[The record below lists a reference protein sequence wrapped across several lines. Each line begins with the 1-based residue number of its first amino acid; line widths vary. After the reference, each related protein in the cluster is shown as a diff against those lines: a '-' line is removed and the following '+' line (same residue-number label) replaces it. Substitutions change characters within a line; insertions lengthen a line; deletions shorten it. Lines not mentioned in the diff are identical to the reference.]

1 MGRLLVAAA
10 LLAAAVPA
18 GAVSRVDLVGLV
30 PAGKPVA
37 VAVDDAFRI
46 YAAQEDDGTVW
57 VLTDQ
62 GTLLMKL
69 GGKDAAGKP
78 ILKKPS
84 RISVAGDRVYVSD
97 SSLDRIAVFSREGA
111 YIESIGN
118 GSGNKSFSSPRGV
131 LVHGGVIYVADTG
144 NDRVQIL
151 GPNGV
156 FMESIQKLPLQDP
169 LGEPI
174 DVAVTAGGS
183 VVVLDN
189 KIRAI
194 RTFNSRGEPTSRF
207 ASFDDPVGLAA
218 DAEGVY
224 VADAGRYR
232 LFKYSYDGKE
242 IFAFGSKGK
251 EKGQFLGD
259 ITGVAL
265 DAEGRVYVSD
275 VDKGMVMI
283 FRPDRAAVEAGVVA
297 PPQAVRW
304 LGTVAD
310 VPVGEVTWGSDG
322 KLYAVSSKGD
332 AVLVISG
339 GQIERTIPVPK
350 TDLASV
356 ARDAQGGLWVVDGKK
371 ERVLLVDDA
380 GKTARQISAAGS
392 KEGYLD
398 EPADLAINS
407 KGVLFVADRGNNRV
421 QAFSPDGL
429 CLQILNRD
437 RTPSGPPEPL
447 AVAVDPEDNLFIL
460 DRLSRTVTMYSAD
473 GRLTGRFGGEK
484 VFEKPVSLA
493 VTRQEIFVL
502 DGAGEVKIFAKNGDY
517 LRRFAS
523 RGTGRGDLME
533 PESIAVKS
541 DTEILVSDTGNG
553 QVDLFGIVYT
563 PGVPVELAARPG
575 MRSASLTWTRN
586 SEAYVGEYRVYR
598 AVTGGRPELLGAVT
612 TNTYQDNGLEPETTY
627 EYSVS
632 AVARDGNEGGRSLIV
647 EAVPSRLM
655 AATPSGL
662 TASTTEEVVT
672 LSWAPN
678 AEPHVREYRVYRE
691 TDGIPRQIGAL
702 AGTGFE
708 DKGLETETGYVY
720 HLTAVSTDGVESGR
734 ATVKAMTKAPTK
746 PPIEIDIVNLSNV
759 FSNSYK
765 IYETEGIGRIR
776 LVNNTVD
783 RISRLKISFTMQNF
797 MDFPWEVT
805 VEDVPPGAG
814 PEIPLKAVFNNRI
827 LEVSEDTPVQIEV
840 KVTYFRSQRPITI
853 TRSHTVN
860 VFDKHRMMWD
870 TKDRFAAFITP
881 KDPPI
886 IEFGRS
892 VAVLYPEADN
902 PLVSAGVLFEALGAR
917 GMMYIADP
925 SNPYQ
930 IVSEKADTV
939 DYIQYPQET
948 LKRNS
953 GDCDDL
959 VALYASILESLGI
972 RAIVLDVP
980 GHMFMM
986 FSSTIPAASG
996 IDTMEGMF
1004 VEHEGQLW
1012 VPVEA
1017 TLVGRPFIKAWEEG
1031 SKAYATWL
1039 GKGLQRMDI
1048 RALWDRFKP
1057 ASLPTTDLRIAGVD
1071 RPSAERLFQGELK
1084 TLRKIWIR
1092 YQGYREVEILRR
1104 EPDNVGALVSLGV
1117 LYGQAGELEES
1128 LELLGRAVELA
1139 PENAAAQNNY
1149 GNILFLSGKF
1159 AEAQVAYQVASEIDR
1174 KDPYI
1179 LVNLARVCLRSG
1191 EKKLASEAFARAV
1204 DLDPGVKG
1212 QFRGMAIEL
1221 SGAY

>member
-1 MGRLLVAAA
+1 VAIAL
-10 LLAAAVPA
+10 LLAAAAPA
-18 GAVSRVDLVGLV
+18 GAISRVDLVGLV

-37 VAVDDAFRI
+37 VAVDDAFRV
-46 YAAQEDDGTVW
+46 YAAQKDDGTVW
-57 VLTDQ
+57 VISPE
-62 GTLLMKL
+62 GALLAKL

-78 ILKKPS
+78 ILKRPS
-84 RISVAGDRVYVSD
+84 RVSVSGDRVYVAD
-97 SSLDRIAVFSREGA
+97 SSLDRIAIFSRDGA
-111 YIESIGN
+111 FLETIGN
-118 GSGNKSFSSPRGV
+118 GSGNKSFSSPAGV

-156 FMESIQKLPLQDP
+156 FMETIQKLPLQDP

-174 DVAVTAGGS
+174 DVAVTAGGA
-183 VVVLDN
+183 VVVLDG
-189 KIRAI
+189 KVRAV
-194 RTFNSRGEPTSRF
+194 RTFNARGEPTARF
-207 ASFDDPVGLAA
+207 ASFDEPTALAA

-232 LFKYSYDGKE
+232 VFKYTFDGKE

-251 EKGQFLGD
+251 EKAQFLGE

-275 VDKGMVMI
+275 LDKGVVMV
-283 FRPDRAAVEAGVVA
+283 FRPDRAAVVADAGS

-304 LGTVAD
+304 LGSVAD
-310 VPVGEVTWGSDG
+310 APVGEITWGSDG
-322 KLYAVSSKGD
+322 RLYAVSEKGD
-332 AVLVISG
+332 AILVFADG
-339 GQIERTIPVPK
+339 RLERTLPVPK
-350 TDLASV
+350 TDLSSV
-356 ARDAQGGLWVVDGKK
+356 ARDAAGGLWVVDGNK
-371 ERVLLVDDA
+371 ERVLQVDDA
-380 GKTARQISAAGS
+380 GKVSKQISSGGS

-398 EPADLAINS
+398 EPSDMAINS
-407 KGVLFVADRGNNRV
+407 KGVIFVADRGNNRV

-437 RTPSGPPEPL
+437 RTASGPPEPL
-447 AVAVDPEDNLFIL
+447 AVAIDPEDNLYIL
-460 DRLSRTVTMYSAD
+460 DRLSRTVTMYAAD
-473 GRLTGRFGGEK
+473 GRLLGRFGGEK
-484 VFEKPVSLA
+484 TFAKPVSLA

-502 DGAGEVKIFAKNGDY
+502 DAEAGEVKVFAKSGDY

-523 RGTGRGDLME
+523 RGTGRGDLMD
-533 PESIAVKS
+533 PRSIAVKS
-541 DTEILVSDTGNG
+541 ETEILVADTGNG
-553 QVDLFGIVYT
+553 QVDLFGLIYT
-563 PGVPVELAARPG
+563 PTVPAELVARPG
-575 MRSASLTWTRN
+575 MRSVGLAWKPN
-586 SEAYVGEYRVYR
+586 PEAFVGEYRVYR
-598 AVTGGRPELLGAVT
+598 GVDGGRQALLGVVAEPA
-612 TNTYQDNGLEPETTY
+612 YRDDGLEPERTY

-632 AVARDGNEGGRSLIV
+632 AVARDGNEGGRGESV
-647 EAVPSRLM
+647 RAVPSRLM
-655 AATPSGL
+655 ASAPGSL
-662 TASTTEEVVT
+662 AAVTTEDVVSLT
-672 LSWAPN
+672 WAAN

-691 TDGIPRQIGAL
+691 FDGIPRQVA
-702 AGTGFE
+702 ATADTRFE
-708 DKGLETETGYVY
+708 EKGLENETAYVY

-734 ATVKAMTKAPTK
+734 VTVKATTKAPTK
-746 PPIEIDIVNLSNV
+746 PPIEIDIVNLNNV

-776 LVNNTVD
+776 LTNNTVD

-805 VEDVPPGAG
+805 IEDVPPGAG
-814 PEIPLKAVFNNRI
+814 PEIPLKAVFNNNI
-827 LEVSEDTPVQIEV
+827 LQVSEDTPVQIEV

-853 TRSHTVN
+853 TRSHTIN

-886 IEFGRS
+886 IEFGRA
-892 VAVLYPEADN
+892 VAVQYPEADN
-902 PLVSAGVLFEALGAR
+902 PLVSAGVLFEALGTL
-917 GMMYIADP
+917 GMMYLADP

-930 IVSEKADTV
+930 IVSERTDTV

-972 RAIVLDVP
+972 RAVVLDVP

-986 FSSTIPAASG
+986 FSSTIPAMPG

-1004 VEHEGQLW
+1004 VEHDGQLW

-1031 SKAYATWL
+1031 SKAYATWT
-1039 GKGLQRMDI
+1039 GKGLSRMDI

-1057 ASLPTTDLRIAGVD
+1057 ATLPAADLRIAVPPRGT
-1071 RPSAERLFQGELK
+1071 AERVFPGEMK
-1084 TLRKIWIR
+1084 TLRKIWIK
-1092 YQGYREVEILRR
+1092 YKGYREVEALRR
-1104 EPDNVGALVSLGV
+1104 EPDNVAALVNLGV

-1139 PENAAAQNNY
+1139 PQNASAQNNY
-1149 GNILFLSGKF
+1149 GNILFMSGKY
-1159 AEAQVAYQVASEIDR
+1159 AEAQAAYQVAAEIDR
-1174 KDPYI
+1174 RDPYI
-1179 LVNLARVCLRSG
+1179 LVNLARVCLRAG

-1212 QFRGMAIEL
+1212 EFRGMAIEL